1 MEIRPF
7 AIRHSLF
14 EIMYT
19 QAVEDYLKTIY
30 ELQAHHK
37 TVSTTML
44 ADHLSIAPAS
54 VTGMLKKLAEMRLVD
69 YARYQGVTLTPT
81 GEKIALEVVRHHRL
95 IELYLAEAL
104 GVPWDK
110 VHDEAEKWEH
120 VISEDIE
127 DRMDAA
133 LGYPTT
139 DPHGAPIP
147 TRQGE
152 IGELERTPLT
162 DLHAGQSATIAE
174 VSDHD
179 PALLRQLGEMNLYP
193 KTGIAVLA
201 ISPPD
206 GNITIRT
213 DDTQFVLPLDTARY
227 ILVTDV
233 TG

>member
-1 MEIRPF
+1 
-7 AIRHSLF
+7 
-14 EIMYT
+14 MYT
-19 QAVEDYLKTIY
+19 QSVEDYLKTIY
-30 ELQAHHK
+30 ELQVHHK

-44 ADHLSIAPAS
+44 ADHLNISPAS
-54 VTGMLKKLAEMRLVD
+54 VTGMLKKLAELHLVD
-69 YARYQGVTLTPT
+69 YARYRGVTLTDV
-81 GEKIALEVVRHHRL
+81 GEKIALEMVRHHRL

-133 LGYPTT
+133 LGHPTT

-152 IGELERTPLT
+152 IGEWEHTPLT
-162 DLHAGQSATIAE
+162 ELHAGQSAIIAE

-179 PALLRQLGEMNLYP
+179 PALLRQLGKLNLYP
-193 KTGIAVLA
+193 QTDITVLA
-201 ISPPD
+201 VTPPD
-206 GNITIRT
+206 GDITLCANAS
-213 DDTQFVLPLDTARY
+213 QFMLPHDTAQY
-227 ILVTDV
+227 ILVTDI

>member
-1 MEIRPF
+1 
-7 AIRHSLF
+7 
-14 EIMYT
+14 MYT

-30 ELQAHHK
+30 ELQAHHQ

-54 VTGMLKKLAEMRLVD
+54 VTGMLKKLAEMNLVD
-69 YARYQGVTLTPT
+69 YARYQGVTLTAA

-133 LGYPTT
+133 LGFPTT

-147 TRQGE
+147 NRRGE
-152 IGELERTPLT
+152 IDEWERTPLT

-179 PALLRQLGEMNLYP
+179 PTLLRQLGKMNLYP
-193 KTGIAVLA
+193 KTDITVLA
-201 ISPPD
+201 TTPPD
-206 GNITIRT
+206 GDITIRT
-213 DDTQFVLPLDTARY
+213 DDSQFVLSHDSARY
-227 ILVTDV
+227 ILVTDI

>member
-1 MEIRPF
+1 
-7 AIRHSLF
+7 
-14 EIMYT
+14 MYT

-30 ELQAHHK
+30 ELQTHHK

-54 VTGMLKKLAEMRLVD
+54 VTGMLKKLAEMNLVD
-69 YARYQGVTLTPT
+69 YARYQGVTLTKA

-133 LGYPTT
+133 LGFPTT

-152 IGELERTPLT
+152 IGEWERTPLT
-162 DLHAGQSATIAE
+162 ELRAGQSATIAE

-193 KTGIAVLA
+193 NTA
-201 ISPPD
+201 IKVITVTLSD
-206 GNITIRT
+206 GEITIQA
-213 DDTQFVLPLDTARY
+213 DDVRFILPHDTARY
-227 ILVTDV
+227 ILVTDI
-233 TG
+233 TD

>member
-1 MEIRPF
+1 
-7 AIRHSLF
+7 
-14 EIMYT
+14 MYT

-30 ELQAHHK
+30 ELQTHHA

-44 ADHLSIAPAS
+44 AEHLSIAPAS

-69 YARYQGVTLTPT
+69 YERYQGVTLTPA

-104 GVPWDK
+104 GVPWDQ

-152 IGELERTPLT
+152 ISTSTKRVPLT
-162 DLHAGQSATIAE
+162 DLRVGQSATIAE

-179 PALLRQLGEMNLYP
+179 PALLRQLGKMNLYP
-193 KTGIAVLA
+193 QTGITVLA
-201 ISPPD
+201 VAPPD
-206 GNITIRT
+206 GDITIRA
-213 DDTQFVLPLDTARY
+213 DDVRFVLPHDTARY
-227 ILVTDV
+227 ILVSDIID
-233 TG
+233 